1 MKVSLRGPCYSRVR
15 GEREARDSARD
26 SRPIL
31 IAGLSLFYDT
41 PAARVHWARYST
53 RASHQ
58 LPTTWLGPR
67 ASGPRNPP
75 ARAPGFAL
83 RLARVGVTH
92 CYLGCR
98 GRIFHAG

>member
-1 MKVSLRGPCYSRVR
+1 MKMSLRGSCYSRVR

-41 PAARVHWARYST
+41 PAARARWARYST
-53 RASHQ
+53 RAPHR
-58 LPTTWLGPR
+58 LPTTRPDLGPTKSPGVSDLGLALRLPR
-67 ASGPRNPP
+67 AS
-75 ARAPGFAL
+75 L
-83 RLARVGVTH
+83 TL
-92 CYLGCR
+92 LSGCR